1 MKKSLLIVIII
12 LAVILFLPLINFIRW
27 TFQEKKAMDIILV
40 DKTVPALE
48 RENHKSI
55 NWILTNERF
64 VKKEKKRSY
73 SYKKDYYGFYPI
85 RPLREKQ
92 WGRNDYRLTDL
103 ISLAEKNDAVYFAD
117 TYGVFFNDWYKGIN
131 RSRKSRK
138 LYGGLN
144 NNDFLLI
151 KEMKDRNKLII
162 MEYNSFDYPTAQFE
176 SVRTQEKLGI
186 AATGWTG
193 KYFSSLDTTQQD
205 FPIWMTAMYRK
216 QYKKPWLFSKSGVV
230 ILKEKEIIVLE
241 EGTHL
246 KSSMPHIIT
255 NEENCNKYNVTSA
268 VAFDQWFDIIDPLKN
283 EVISKFKL
291 DATAKGD
298 SLLMNN
304 FLSSEFPAVVKDP
317 VTSSIYYFSGDFAH
331 TDIPVWTSRFLG
343 VHKLKGLLYSEK
355 PDDLRRFFWLYYR
368 PLVNG
373 IFTEYYESKVKK

>member
-12 LAVILFLPLINFIRW
+12 LAAILFLPLINLIRW
-27 TFQEKKAMDIILV
+27 TFQAKKPMDIILV

-48 RENHKSI
+48 REKHKSF

-64 VKKEKKRSY
+64 VKRENKRSY
-73 SYKKDYYGFYPI
+73 SYIKDYYGFYPM

-103 ISLAEKNDAVYFAD
+103 IALAEKKDAVYFAD

-131 RSRKSRK
+131 KSRKSRK

-186 AATGWTG
+186 TFSGWTG
-193 KYFSSLDTTQQD
+193 RYYTSLDTTVQD

-216 QYKKPWLFSKSGVV
+216 QHKQPWKFTKSGVV
-230 ILKEKEIIVLE
+230 ILKEKEILVLE

-246 KSSMPHIIT
+246 KNPMPSIIT
-255 NEENCNKYNVTSA
+255 DEANCQKYNVAGS
-268 VAFDQWFDIIDPLKN
+268 VAFDQWFDIIDPLEN
-283 EVISKFKL
+283 NVISKFRL
-291 DATAKGD
+291 ETTPQGD
-298 SLLMNN
+298 TLLLNN
-304 FLSSEFPAVVKDP
+304 FIANEFPAVVQDK
-317 VTSSIYYFSGDFAH
+317 VTERIYYFSGDFAH
-331 TDIPVWTSRFLG
+331 TKIPVWTSRFKG
-343 VHKLKGLLYSEK
+343 VHKLKGILYSDK
-355 PDDLRRFFWLYYR
+355 PEDTRRFFWLYYR

-373 IFTEYYESKVKK
+373 IFSDYYESMNKK